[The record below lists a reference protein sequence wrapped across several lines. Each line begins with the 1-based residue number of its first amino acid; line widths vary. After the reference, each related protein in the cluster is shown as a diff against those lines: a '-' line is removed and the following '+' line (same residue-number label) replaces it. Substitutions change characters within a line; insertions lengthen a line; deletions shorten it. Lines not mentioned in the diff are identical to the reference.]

1 MYSIDFRS
9 IIMCQSLNKS
19 KFEYKKFTTLH
30 HILKLQ
36 MISAKKITNIKVE
49 QLIKTYIFCIG
60 HLFIR
65 ESGSNLV
72 HKFYI
77 LS

>member
-1 MYSIDFRS
+1 MYSVDFGS

-19 KFEYKKFTTLH
+19 KFEYKKITALH

-49 QLIKTYIFCIG
+49 QLNKTYIFV
-60 HLFIR
+60 
-65 ESGSNLV
+65 LV
-72 HKFYI
+72 ICSSEKVVVT
-77 LS
+77 

>member
-1 MYSIDFRS
+1 M
-9 IIMCQSLNKS
+9 
-19 KFEYKKFTTLH
+19 TTLNQ
-30 HILKLQ
+30 ILKLQ
-36 MISAKKITNIKVE
+36 MILAKKITNIKVE

>member
-1 MYSIDFRS
+1 MYSVDFGS
-9 IIMCQSLNKS
+9 IIMCQNLNKS
-19 KFEYKKFTTLH
+19 KFEYKKITTLH

-36 MISAKKITNIKVE
+36 MISAKKIINIKVE
-49 QLIKTYIFCIG
+49 QLIKTSIFCIG
-60 HLFIR
+60 HLFIQ

-77 LS
+77 LT